1 MDAVRLGRCLGLLGK
16 RVRHVYAL
24 ALPAV
29 DPPFCLEE
37 EHGGADDRV
46 ADLVVLAQVSEGGQ
60 LVARLQL
67 AGVDLLSKRPNG
79 TESPAS
85 HSSLSMPVQKNT
97 GNIDTVGP
105 GLADVT
111 QRLLEVGRPR
121 VVVVSAAAKFGHDQ
135 RTAR

>member
-1 MDAVRLGRCLGLLGK
+1 
-16 RVRHVYAL
+16 
-24 ALPAV
+24 
-29 DPPFCLEE
+29 
-37 EHGGADDRV
+37 
-46 ADLVVLAQVSEGGQ
+46 
-60 LVARLQL
+60 
-67 AGVDLLSKRPNG
+67 
-79 TESPAS
+79 
-85 HSSLSMPVQKNT
+85 MPVQKNT